1 MKRKRIAGVILS
13 AAMLML
19 VLPIM
24 ANAESNK
31 FSDVPQSHWAYET
44 INELTDKGV
53 INGMGDGTFV
63 PEGTVTREQFMKLL
77 VCALDCE
84 TDSEP
89 LSVLTD
95 VSSDSWSA
103 PYISDGIR
111 RGIYD
116 VNADG
121 DTFYPTDELKRGV
134 SAEWAVDGLGVQ
146 TEAEDTFSDISNSG
160 EQSEAI
166 AIASKIGIVSGYE
179 DNTFRADK
187 TITRAEAAAL
197 IKRIMDYQTNRY
209 ALRED
214 SANEIILQDNV
225 EIAES
230 SNTANIPIAAD
241 EKNKIVTFSKADET
255 LKALT
260 AGEILFIRP
269 CDNLPD
275 GLLGKVVSVNN
286 GANTKIKFEEPSLTE
301 VIKSVDISTYVSADM
316 NDFSDDGDLKAVSA
330 VKGAASDNNGL
341 SITGSTEANAKV
353 ISIIGGE
360 FEADANAGEKANVH
374 FETKNYKNKTG
385 VYAAADMGMEVKL
398 DMQLETDNFQITDF
412 EVSADVLTDINAIAG
427 YSNSVSKEYAYE
439 LPSCSILVG
448 EVFSIDIDSS
458 LVVKA
463 DGSLTI
469 EATANLDNDI
479 GVDFSLNKGLTSYK
493 TTNAEAGLTV
503 DAEGSLKVGP
513 KEDVTLVLA
522 GIKIGN
528 KTLFDG
534 ISLLKADAS
543 FGIGA
548 NGKTSINKS
557 VSLSDSGM
565 SFSETNHLC
574 YFCIEGN
581 IIAYFNGNVGVGD
594 DMQYLISK
602 ICDKNLTYNF
612 ADLEI
617 PLKDWHLSSGDGYFM
632 EFEFKKCPHYKEP
645 LPTDGDRTVLT
656 GTMGV
661 YSYDEVLSLQ
671 GTPDPNPYTGQKWD
685 TRKSRKYYL
694 IILDTPQEL
703 YLSNGDGVGFS
714 DGKASIIKLQEGIS
728 DKMKEYAGQHIT
740 FSIDPE
746 NTWWPSDTGLPLG
759 EPYTEDIRI
768 LN

>member
-1 MKRKRIAGVILS
+1 MKRKIVSALLILS
-13 AAMLML
+13 ILMSYAT
-19 VLPIM
+19 ITY
-24 ANAESNK
+24 AESGT

-44 INELTDKGV
+44 INELTNKGV
-53 INGMGDGTFV
+53 INGMGDGTFA

-111 RGIYD
+111 CGIYD

-146 TEAEDTFSDISNSG
+146 TEAEDTFSDISDSG
-160 EQSEAI
+160 EQSKAI

-214 SANEIILQDNV
+214 SANEIVLQDNV

-316 NDFSDDGDLKAVSA
+316 NNFSDDGDLKAMSA
-330 VKGAASDNNGL
+330 VKGVASNNNGI
-341 SITGSTEANAKV
+341 SITGGVEEHKNV
-353 ISIIGGE
+353 ISVIRGE
-360 FEADANAGEKANVH
+360 FEADANASEKANIH
-374 FETKNYKNKTG
+374 FETKNYNNKKG
-385 VYAAADMGMEVKL
+385 AYAAIDMGVEVKV
-398 DMQLETDNFQITDF
+398 DMQLETDKFQITDF
-412 EVSADVLTDINAIAG
+412 DVSADVLTDINAIAG
-427 YSNSVSKEYAYE
+427 YSNSVSKEYTYK
-439 LPSCSILVG
+439 LPSCSIPVG

-458 LVVKA
+458 LVMKA

-469 EATANLDNDI
+469 ETTANLDNDI
-479 GVDFSLNKGLTSYK
+479 GIDFSLDKGLTSHK
-493 TTNAEAGLTV
+493 TTNANAGLTI

-522 GIKIGN
+522 GIKIGD
-528 KTLFDG
+528 KTLVEG
-534 ISLLKADAS
+534 VSMLKSDVS

-548 NGKTSINKS
+548 NGKTSVDKK
-557 VSLSDSGM
+557 VSLSDSEI
-565 SFSETNHLC
+565 SLSESNHLC

-581 IIAYFNGNVGVGD
+581 IIAYFNGNIGLGD
-594 DMQYLISK
+594 DMQFLISK
-602 ICDKNLTYNF
+602 IYDKDLTYNF
-612 ADLEI
+612 ADVEK
-617 PLKDWHLSSGDGYFM
+617 PLKDWHLSSGEGYFM
-632 EFEFKKCPHYKEP
+632 EFELRKCPHKEP
-645 LPTDGDRTVLT
+645 LPTDGARIVLT
-656 GTMGV
+656 GTMGA

-671 GTPDPNPYTGQKWD
+671 GVPDPNPYTGQRWD
-685 TRKSRKYYL
+685 TRKSRIYYL

-703 YLSNGDGVGFS
+703 YIRNGDGIGSSSGEV
-714 DGKASIIKLQEGIS
+714 SIIKVQDSVS
-728 DKMKEYAGQHIT
+728 DEMKQYAGQHMT

-746 NTWWPSDTGLPLG
+746 NTWWPSGLDIPLG
-759 EPYTEDIRI
+759 APYIYDIQI